1 MPQGNLEE
9 YLHSIWAK
17 VHDYLL
23 FMCVVRSLEMALSLI
38 SEDLFYL
45 L

>member
-1 MPQGNLEE
+1 MPQGTLEE

-23 FMCVVRSLEMALSLI
+23 LMCVVQSLVIGLSLI
-38 SEDLFYL
+38 FEDVFYL

>member
-1 MPQGNLEE
+1 MPQENLEE

-23 FMCVVRSLEMALSLI
+23 FMCVVRSLVKALSLI
-38 SEDLFYL
+38 FEDVFYL